1 MGQMTVSSEITHALT
16 LLRQNLMINPSFLS
30 ECAICELCHAAL
42 IYNIYITE
50 L

>member
-1 MGQMTVSSEITHALT
+1 MGISKKEMTIQTIKQQS
-16 LLRQNLMINPSFLS
+16 QSFLS